1 MLVPC
6 DIFPPMDGNSMN
18 IYHTIKYVSQRNRL
32 QVLLSHVFSQ
42 GGEVDIFHPNLD
54 INYCP
59 PTWFDRFKYK
69 SFLFNPYYYQAAY
82 ELLNRTKADVIQC
95 QVLYT
100 APAGY
105 LLKRRFKKPLV
116 LVQENVEY
124 LKYRRFG
131 APAPLT
137 YFLNKLEEA
146 SCRMADKIVAVSVVD
161 KEFMREIYGLP
172 EAKIEVIQH
181 CADPEVFNYSEKGRH
196 TVRRLYDLSPQELV
210 LSFVGKLD
218 TIPNTAAVRYIA
230 GEIYPLVL
238 AEHPRTTF
246 LIIGQNYDHLLPYK
260 KQRMIFTGFVSNRKD
275 ASPNLADYLSASDM
289 VIVPLDSGSGTRVKI
304 LEAAACSRAIVS
316 TEIGVEG
323 LDFVEGTEILLSER
337 VDEEFI
343 GLVLGLVED
352 EARRKELGRQAR
364 QKVLSHYSWEGE
376 TAKYE
381 GIYREIEGRGAA
393 TCLGKGHESPGY
405 DL

>member
-1 MLVPC
+1 MRTILMLVPC

-54 INYCP
+54 ISYCP
-59 PTWFDRFKYK
+59 PTWFDRFRYK
-69 SFLFNPYYYQAAY
+69 SFLFNPYYYKAAY
-82 ELLNRTKADVIQC
+82 ELMNRTKADVIQC

-181 CADPEVFNYSEKGRH
+181 CADPEVFNYSEKGRY
-196 TVRRLYDLSPQELV
+196 TVRRLYNLSSPELV

-230 GEIYPLVL
+230 EEIYPAVL
-238 AEHPRTTF
+238 AGHPRTTF
-246 LIIGQNYDHLLPYK
+246 LIIGQNHDHLLPYK
-260 KQRMIFTGFVSNRKD
+260 KERMIFTGFVSNRKD

-316 TEIGVEG
+316 TEIGAEG
-323 LDFVEGTEILLSER
+323 LDFVNDKEILLCDR
-337 VDEEFI
+337 IDEMFTR
-343 GLVLGLVED
+343 LVLGLLED
-352 EARRKELGRQAR
+352 EPRREELGRRAR
-364 QKVLSHYSWEGE
+364 AKVLSRYSWERE
-376 TAKYE
+376 VAKFE
-381 GIYREIEGRGAA
+381 RIYQEIDRLDEYG
-393 TCLGKGHESPGY
+393 GKG
-405 DL
+405 